1 MGSSPT
7 CPTGRRPGSPGRLRA
22 HAPRPRTA
30 PAGASASG
38 SLVGAIARSR
48 VTDAVVLTASVGS
61 LVAVVEA
68 LVRSGQDAV
77 GVVAVITASWWWSC
91 PGRW

>member
-1 MGSSPT
+1 M
-7 CPTGRRPGSPGRLRA
+7 
-22 HAPRPRTA
+22 
-30 PAGASASG
+30 
-38 SLVGAIARSR
+38 
-48 VTDAVVLTASVGS
+48 LTASVGS